1 MFIRIVQIC
10 SPATACKG
18 QPLLTFWSHTEQS
31 WICSILCP
39 DSCSFKDIYCFAS
52 LLPVIN
58 LNGIVAYGMRNVN
71 VHLVNFFVRF
81 TCTFMSIAQF
91 GAVTVQSFIWAHG

>member
-1 MFIRIVQIC
+1 
-10 SPATACKG
+10 
-18 QPLLTFWSHTEQS
+18 
-31 WICSILCP
+31 
-39 DSCSFKDIYCFAS
+39 
-52 LLPVIN
+52 LPVIN